1 MLFTGP
7 LRGLSLHDNQKNSPP
22 GKSNSHE
29 LVLSNIV
36 LSLKR
41 QMIGMWVDKSSATV
55 GDFRNTS

>member
-7 LRGLSLHDNQKNSPP
+7 LRGLGLHDDQKNSPP
-22 GKSNSHE
+22 GKCNSHE

-41 QMIGMWVDKSSATV
+41 QMLIGM
-55 GDFRNTS
+55 